1 MPQKLSFFQKLKLC
15 WIYPFFYL
23 LIVTSVNLFT
33 HFHSNYVA
41 DKINADV
48 PSGYNHMKRSTSI
61 YNFERWFKFQYYFFI
76 KDTVFLKSWTKEN
89 LRLLR
94 SIFMFNEMT
103 EFYVRSYNRVY
114 SVDDIVLFDFLKN
127 IGESTM
133 ESSWAP
139 IYQPFLGKNIF
150 LYTPLYSFIIFISL
164 FSVMIRRWQFLTF
177 LEKDEQ

>member
-1 MPQKLSFFQKLKLC
+1 MPQKLSFFKKLKLC
-15 WIYPFFYL
+15 WKYPFFYL
-23 LIVTSVNLFT
+23 LIVTSVNLFA

-48 PSGYNHMKRSTSI
+48 PSGYHHMKRSTSI
-61 YNFERWFKFQYYFFI
+61 YNFERWSRFQYYFFI

-89 LRLLR
+89 FRLLR

-103 EFYVRSYNRVY
+103 EFYVSRYNRVY
-114 SVDDIVLFDFLKN
+114 SVDDIILFDFLKN

-139 IYQPFLGKNIF
+139 LYQLFFGKNIF

-164 FSVMIRRWQFLTF
+164 FSVMIRRWQFLSF
-177 LEKDEQ
+177 LEKDE